1 MTQVWAADLV
11 AAQAQLGTDG
21 VRRWILDNVLPLL
34 LLTVAI
40 LLLWLGGGKGDNA
53 SVMKRI
59 GGVFVC
65 LAIVGLAVTGS
76 GVDIGT
82 FLAGLFTT
90 K

>member
-1 MTQVWAADLV
+1 MTQVWAADLLV
-11 AAQAQLGTDG
+11 AQAQLGTDG
-21 VRRWILDNVLPLL
+21 VRRWILDNLLPLL